1 MKARL
6 WGVHNI
12 LEVREL
18 ELDKIR
24 GWIDSYLGLF
34 WVVRRVD
41 LRSLCGYFRTAELR
55 SIQRILQQLEPEGP
69 EGDSLWP
76 LSWACICW
84 GPVERV

>member
-1 MKARL
+1 MKAKL

-55 SIQRILQQLEPEGP
+55 SIQRILQQLEP
-69 EGDSLWP
+69 
-76 LSWACICW
+76 
-84 GPVERV
+84 